1 MTGYKQMMGITK
13 AYRKAECKAA
23 ELCRARVCII
33 VYVDC
38 VYIYYIGINSYSEK
52 KRLSCTGY

>member
-1 MTGYKQMMGITK
+1 MKEITK

-23 ELCRARVCII
+23 ELYRARVFCIGF
-33 VYVDC
+33 VDC
-38 VYIYYIGINSYSEK
+38 IYIYYTGVNSCSEK

>member
-1 MTGYKQMMGITK
+1 MMGITN

-23 ELCRARVCII
+23 ELCRAGVCCI
-33 VYVDC
+33 VFVDC
-38 VYIYYIGINSYSEK
+38 IYIYYADIDSYNEK